1 MRLAV
6 TLMVRDEA
14 DIVRPVID
22 NLIDQG
28 ADAIIVTDNG
38 SVDGT
43 TEILESY
50 GDRIDLRHDPVQRK
64 QQFRVVTGMARDAHT
79 VHGADWVI
87 NADADEFW
95 LPRVAGRTL
104 HDVFSELPKSLRTFP
119 VEVIDMIGDP
129 ALRGSGLQRLT
140 LQDRRPLRRMN
151 ELGLHAHATSD
162 AVHVGT
168 PEIEVSQGNH
178 FVNLQQKGE
187 VPPGLEV
194 DVLHFPWRSWEQ
206 FEGKVEKSGRAY
218 EANPE
223 LQPSPN
229 HHGMREYRRY
239 LQGTLFAFYVLRH
252 PTEEERTA
260 GLADGTLV
268 EDRRVADAFSAPV
281 ADVPV
286 PDDRLAAARTWAPAI
301 ALQEE
306 YARAQQ
312 GKADARLGEVLQYLD
327 DAKHRIDGLIDD
339 LKAADAREQRV
350 REELSLLR
358 SRKVVRWADAVGRLR
373 PGR

>member
-14 DIVRPVID
+14 DIVGPVID
-22 NLIDQG
+22 NLIAQG

-64 QQFRVVTGMARDAHT
+64 QQFSVVTGMARDAAT

-95 LPRVAGRTL
+95 LPRAGGATVR
-104 HDVFSELPKSLRTFP
+104 DVLAEMPVSLRTFP

-129 ALRGSGLQRLT
+129 AARGTGLQRLT
-140 LQDRRPLRRMN
+140 LQDRRPVERMN
-151 ELGLHAHATSD
+151 ALGIHAHATPD
-162 AVHVGT
+162 AVHIGS
-168 PEIEVSQGNH
+168 PDIEVAQGNH
-178 FVNLQQKGE
+178 FVNLERQGE
-187 VPPGLEV
+187 VPAELALE
-194 DVLHFPWRSWEQ
+194 VLHFPWRSWEQ

-218 EANPE
+218 ASNPD

-239 LQGTLFAFYVLRH
+239 LDGLLFAYYVLRH
-252 PTEEERTA
+252 PDAAEVDA
-260 GLADGTLV
+260 ALADGTLV
-268 EDRRVADAFSAPV
+268 RDLRVAEAFGSPV
-281 ADVPV
+281 ADVPL
-286 PDDRLAAARTWAPAI
+286 DAAELASARRWAPSI
-301 ALQEE
+301 ARLEIEQ
-306 YARAQQ
+306 RQAQAA
-312 GKADARLGEVLQYLD
+312 ADARIAELLGYIDEGKQ
-327 DAKHRIDGLIDD
+327 RIDGLLEDVQ
-339 LKAADAREQRV
+339 AVEAREARLY
-350 REELSLLR
+350 EEIDHLR
-358 SRKVVRWADAVGRLR
+358 SRKVVRWSDAVVRLR